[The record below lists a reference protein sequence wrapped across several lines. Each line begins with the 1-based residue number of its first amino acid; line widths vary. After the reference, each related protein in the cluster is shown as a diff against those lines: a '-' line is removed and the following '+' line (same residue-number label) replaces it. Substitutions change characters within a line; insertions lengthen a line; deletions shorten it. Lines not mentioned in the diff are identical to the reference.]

1 MATPDQ
7 YANMDMQ
14 MDYDPNVAADQ
25 NTIHQEV
32 VIDIH
37 VRHLKLQINEIMNQK
52 DDLVEGQPIDL
63 PVRIVWSRGKK

>member
-37 VRHLKLQINEIMNQK
+37 VRHLKL
-52 DDLVEGQPIDL
+52 
-63 PVRIVWSRGKK
+63 